1 MYKKD
6 SLKFRCTVARYAIIH
21 CARPT
26 TTKYKLTV
34 LTVRTFIKSF
44 KDAQFKNP
52 NTDLEI
58 VPKRKRGRL
67 TLLTKETDHKVMVMV
82 KKMQESGAV
91 IDYSI
96 IIAVLA
102 GLIMTNDKTLLKD
115 NGGTIKLRKKWC
127 KLISKRLCYVKRKV
141 TTAKPVI
148 APGIILEIGL
158 TFYDKTNEIV
168 QAMRFQLKWLSTSIK
183 HRYLLSVSATTH
195 C

>member
-1 MYKKD
+1 M
-6 SLKFRCTVARYAIIH
+6 
-21 CARPT
+21 
-26 TTKYKLTV
+26 

-96 IIAVLA
+96 IIAVPA
-102 GLIMTNDKTLLKD
+102 GLIMTNDRTLLKD
-115 NGGTIKLRKKWC
+115 NGGTIKLRKKW
-127 KLISKRLCYVKRKV
+127 
-141 TTAKPVI
+141 
-148 APGIILEIGL
+148 
-158 TFYDKTNEIV
+158 
-168 QAMRFQLKWLSTSIK
+168 
-183 HRYLLSVSATTH
+183 
-195 C
+195 

>member
-1 MYKKD
+1 M
-6 SLKFRCTVARYAIIH
+6 
-21 CARPT
+21 
-26 TTKYKLTV
+26 

-96 IIAVLA
+96 IIAVPA
-102 GLIMTNDKTLLKD
+102 GLIMTNDRTLLKD

-127 KLISKRLCYVKRKV
+127 KLISKLLCYVKRKV
-141 TTAKPVI
+141 TKAKPVI